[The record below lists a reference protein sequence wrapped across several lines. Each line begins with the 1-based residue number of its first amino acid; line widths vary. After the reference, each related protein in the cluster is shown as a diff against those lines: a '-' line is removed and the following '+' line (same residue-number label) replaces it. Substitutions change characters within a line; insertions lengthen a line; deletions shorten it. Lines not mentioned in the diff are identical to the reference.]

1 MSQEPTISVSAFVF
15 SVRSR
20 ALSALATIASG
31 NLGEDLPR
39 VVHLTIQEQVSSGE
53 SGGWAEPG
61 VGLVGGASE

>member
-1 MSQEPTISVSAFVF
+1 MF

-20 ALSALATIASG
+20 ALSALATVASG

-53 SGGWAEPG
+53 SGGWVELG
-61 VGLVGGASE
+61 VGLVGAGSE

>member
-1 MSQEPTISVSAFVF
+1 MF

-20 ALSALATIASG
+20 ALSALATVASG